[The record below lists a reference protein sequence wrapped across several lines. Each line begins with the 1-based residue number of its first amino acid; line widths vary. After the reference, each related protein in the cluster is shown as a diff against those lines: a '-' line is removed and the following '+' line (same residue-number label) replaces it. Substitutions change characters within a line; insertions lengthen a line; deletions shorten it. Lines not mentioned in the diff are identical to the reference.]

1 MGRSG
6 GATAGERIV
15 LTRWPNAAPAGPE
28 PAAPRRRPLV
38 DGGIP
43 AVPGGRAPETPR
55 PKRTT
60 LSDSIRSDLPGTALV
75 AADPNAVRANKLE
88 LLERL
93 ADALAHEIKNPLH
106 SMVINLEVLKRRL
119 SRAPGDGADV
129 LRYATVLGEELD
141 RVNRRIEL
149 LLRLSRPDRGGT
161 DDTTLN
167 ELVEEV
173 MELVNLEARHR
184 EARVEYQHGAQ
195 MARIQVGRQHGRQ
208 IILNLVLDAL
218 DAVGGGD
225 TLHIGIARTEGRAVL
240 TVSGGTPGE
249 GGERLAV
256 AAALAEAVGGRV
268 DVDGSTRTL
277 ALPAHG
283 G

>member
-1 MGRSG
+1 M
-6 GATAGERIV
+6 
-15 LTRWPNAAPAGPE
+15 
-28 PAAPRRRPLV
+28 
-38 DGGIP
+38 
-43 AVPGGRAPETPR
+43 
-55 PKRTT
+55 
-60 LSDSIRSDLPGTALV
+60 SDSIRSDLPGALAV
-75 AADPNAVRANKLE
+75 ADPVAVRANKLD

-119 SRAPGDGADV
+119 TRAPTEGADV
-129 LRYATVLGEELD
+129 LRYANVLGEELD

-173 MELVNLEARHR
+173 IELVSLEARHR
-184 EARVEYQHGAQ
+184 EAHVGYEPGAQ
-195 MARIQVGRQHGRQ
+195 MARVHVGRQYARQ

-218 DAVGGGD
+218 DGLAGGE
-225 TLHIGIARTEGRAVL
+225 TLQLDIQAGADRAAL
-240 TVSGGTPGE
+240 TISGGPSSE

-256 AAALAEAVGGRV
+256 AASLAEAVGGRV
-268 DVDGSTRTL
+268 EVEGAVRTL
-277 ALPAHG
+277 SLPVHG
-283 G
+283 AR